1 MRIGRYVGDQSDLQS
16 QLRQARAA
24 AEHGLASVFF
34 NQVLAWDPLT
44 VAALAG
50 AAVPGIELGTGVVQ
64 TYPRHPI
71 SLAGQALTVAA
82 ATGNRFT
89 LGVGPSHRQLVEG
102 VYGLS
107 YDRPAHHT
115 REYLTALR
123 AELSGTGH
131 VQVPGAQPPPVLLS
145 ALGPVMLRIA
155 GELADGT
162 ITVWATPATIAE
174 HVRPRIDAVA
184 TNPRVVATVML
195 SVTARPDAVRAEVAA
210 AIGAASDLAS
220 YRALL
225 DRQGQR
231 NVAETLVAGD
241 EDTVA
246 AAVRAYAN
254 AGATDVLVSIVGDDV
269 EQARTLT
276 LAGEL
281 ARASQPSRTGSDAA
295 ELEKNDGT
303 GGSSDAGTAR
313 LRFG

>member
-1 MRIGRYVGDQSDLQS
+1 MRIGLYVGDQSDLKS
-16 QLRQARAA
+16 QIGQARAA
-24 AEHGLASVFF
+24 AEHGLASAFF

-50 AAVPGIELGTGVVQ
+50 AAVPGIELGTAVVQ

-89 LGVGPSHRQLVEG
+89 LGVGPSHKQLIED
-102 VYGLS
+102 VYGLP

-162 ITVWATPATIAE
+162 VTVWAMPSTIAD
-174 HVRPRIDAVA
+174 HIRPRIDDVA
-184 TNPRVVATVML
+184 KDPRVLAAVML
-195 SVTARPDAVRAEVAA
+195 SVTARPDAVRDEVA
-210 AIGAASDLAS
+210 GVVGFTSDFAS
-220 YRALL
+220 YRTLL
-225 DRQGQR
+225 DRQGQS
-231 NVAETLVAGD
+231 NVVETIVAGD

-246 AAVRAYAN
+246 AAVRAYAD
-254 AGATDVLVSIVGDDV
+254 AGATDVLVSLVGDDI
-269 EQARTLT
+269 EKARTLE

-281 ARASQPSRTGSDAA
+281 ARS
-295 ELEKNDGT
+295 L
-303 GGSSDAGTAR
+303 
-313 LRFG
+313 

>member
-1 MRIGRYVGDQSDLQS
+1 MRIGLYVGDQSDLQS

-24 AEHGLASVFF
+24 AEHGLASAFF

-50 AAVPGIELGTGVVQ
+50 AEAPGIELGTGVAQ

-89 LGVGPSHRQLVEG
+89 LGVGPSHKQFIEG

-107 YDRPAHHT
+107 YDRPARHT

-131 VQVPGAQPPPVLLS
+131 IQVPGAQPPPVLLS

-162 ITVWATPATIAE
+162 ITVWATPATIAD
-174 HVRPRIDAVA
+174 HIRPRIDAVA
-184 TNPRVVATVML
+184 TDPRVVATVLM
-195 SVTARPDAVRAEVAA
+195 SVTARPDAVRDEVA
-210 AIGAASDLAS
+210 GALGFASDFAS
-220 YRALL
+220 YRTLL
-225 DRQGQR
+225 DRQGQS
-231 NVAETLVAGD
+231 NVAETIVAGD
-241 EDTVA
+241 ENTVA
-246 AAVRAYAN
+246 AAVRAYAD
-254 AGATDVLVSIVGDDV
+254 AGATDVLVSLVGDNA
-269 EQARTLT
+269 EKARTLT
-276 LAGEL
+276 LAGDL
-281 ARASQPSRTGSDAA
+281 ARSR
-295 ELEKNDGT
+295 
-303 GGSSDAGTAR
+303 
-313 LRFG
+313 

>member
-1 MRIGRYVGDQSDLQS
+1 MRIGRYVADQRDLQS
-16 QLRQARAA
+16 QIGQARAA
-24 AEHGLASVFF
+24 AEHGLASAFF

-50 AAVPGIELGTGVVQ
+50 VAVPGIELGTAVVQ

-89 LGVGPSHRQLVEG
+89 LGVGPSHKQVIED

-123 AELSGTGH
+123 AEFSGTGH

-162 ITVWATPATIAE
+162 VTVWATPSTIAD
-174 HVRPRIDAVA
+174 HIRPRIDAVA
-184 TNPRVVATVML
+184 KDPRVVAAVML
-195 SVTARPDAVRAEVAA
+195 SVTARPDAVRDEVA
-210 AIGAASDLAS
+210 GVLGFASDFAS
-220 YRALL
+220 YRTLL
-225 DRQGQR
+225 DRQGQS
-231 NVAETLVAGD
+231 NVVETIVAGD
-241 EDTVA
+241 EETVA
-246 AAVRAYAN
+246 AAVRAYAD
-254 AGATDVLVSIVGDDV
+254 AGATDVLVSLVGDDA
-269 EQARTLT
+269 EKARTLK

-281 ARASQPSRTGSDAA
+281 AGS
-295 ELEKNDGT
+295 L
-303 GGSSDAGTAR
+303 
-313 LRFG
+313 

>member
-1 MRIGRYVGDQSDLQS
+1 MRIGLYVGGQSDLQS
-16 QLRQARAA
+16 QIGQTRAA
-24 AEHGLASVFF
+24 AEHGLASAFF

-50 AAVPGIELGTGVVQ
+50 TAVPGIELGTGIVQ

-89 LGVGPSHRQLVEG
+89 LGIGPSHKPFIEG

-131 VQVPGAQPPPVLLS
+131 IRVPGAQPPSVLLS

-162 ITVWATPATIAE
+162 ITVWANPATIAG
-174 HVRPRIDAVA
+174 HIRPKIDAVA
-184 TNPRVVATVML
+184 QDPRVVAAVML
-195 SVTARPDAVRAEVAA
+195 SVTARPDAVRDEVA
-210 AIGAASDLAS
+210 GVLGFASDLAS
-220 YRALL
+220 YRTLL
-225 DRQGQR
+225 DRQGQS
-231 NVAETLVAGD
+231 NVAETIVAGD

-246 AAVRAYAN
+246 AAVRAYAD
-254 AGATDVLVSIVGDDV
+254 AGATDVLVSLVGDDA
-269 EQARTLT
+269 EKARTLK

-281 ARASQPSRTGSDAA
+281 AGS
-295 ELEKNDGT
+295 L
-303 GGSSDAGTAR
+303 
-313 LRFG
+313 

>member
-1 MRIGRYVGDQSDLQS
+1 MRIGLYVGNQSDLQS
-16 QLRQARAA
+16 QIGRARAA

-50 AAVPGIELGTGVVQ
+50 AAVPGIELGTAIVQ
-64 TYPRHPI
+64 TYPHHPI

-82 ATGNRFT
+82 STGNRFT
-89 LGVGPSHRQLVEG
+89 LGVGPSHKQIIEG

-131 VQVPGAQPPPVLLS
+131 FQVPGAQPPPVLLS

-162 ITVWATPATIAE
+162 VTVWTTPATIAD
-174 HVRPRIDAVA
+174 HIRPRIDAVA
-184 TNPRVVATVML
+184 KDPRVVAAVML
-195 SVTARPDAVRAEVAA
+195 SVTTRPNAVRDEVADVV
-210 AIGAASDLAS
+210 GLASDFAS
-220 YRALL
+220 YRTLL
-225 DRQGQR
+225 DRQGQS
-231 NVAETLVAGD
+231 NVAETIVAGD

-246 AAVRAYAN
+246 AAIRAYAD
-254 AGATDVLVSIVGDDV
+254 AGATDVLVSLVGDDA
-269 EQARTLT
+269 EKARTLK

-281 ARASQPSRTGSDAA
+281 AGS
-295 ELEKNDGT
+295 L
-303 GGSSDAGTAR
+303 
-313 LRFG
+313 

>member
-1 MRIGRYVGDQSDLQS
+1 MRIGRYIGDQSDLQS
-16 QLRQARAA
+16 QIGQAQAA
-24 AEHGLASVFF
+24 AKHGLASAFF

-50 AAVPGIELGTGVVQ
+50 TAVSGIELGTAVVQ

-89 LGVGPSHRQLVEG
+89 LGVGPSHQQFIEG

-123 AELSGTGH
+123 TELSGTGH
-131 VQVPGAQPPPVLLS
+131 VQVPGAQPPSVLLS

-162 ITVWATPATIAE
+162 ITVWATPATIAG
-174 HVRPRIDAVA
+174 HIRPKIDAA
-184 TNPRVVATVML
+184 AKNPRVVAAVML
-195 SVTARPDAVRAEVAA
+195 SVTARPDAVRDEVA
-210 AIGAASDLAS
+210 GAFGFASELPS
-220 YRALL
+220 YRTLL
-225 DRQGQR
+225 DRQGQS
-231 NVAETLVAGD
+231 NVAETIIAGD

-246 AAVRAYAN
+246 AAIHAYAD
-254 AGATDVLVSIVGDDV
+254 AGATDVLLSLVGDDT

-281 ARASQPSRTGSDAA
+281 AGS
-295 ELEKNDGT
+295 L
-303 GGSSDAGTAR
+303 
-313 LRFG
+313 

>member
-1 MRIGRYVGDQSDLQS
+1 MRIGLYVGDQSDLQS
-16 QLRQARAA
+16 QIEQTRAA

-34 NQVLAWDPLT
+34 NQVMAWDPLT

-50 AAVPGIELGTGVVQ
+50 TAVPGIELGTGIVH

-71 SLAGQALTVAA
+71 SLAGQALSVAA

-89 LGVGPSHRQLVEG
+89 LGIGPSHKPFIEG

-131 VQVPGAQPPPVLLS
+131 IRVPGAQPPSVLLS

-162 ITVWATPATIAE
+162 ITVWATPATIAD
-174 HVRPRIDAVA
+174 HIRPKIDAVA
-184 TNPRVVATVML
+184 TDPRVVAAVML
-195 SVTARPDAVRAEVAA
+195 SVTARPDAVRDEAA
-210 AIGAASDLAS
+210 GVFGFASDFAS
-220 YRALL
+220 YRTLL

-231 NVAETLVAGD
+231 NVAETIVAGD

-246 AAVRAYAN
+246 AAVRAYAA
-254 AGATDVLVSIVGDDV
+254 AGATDVLVGLVGDDT
-269 EQARTLT
+269 EKARTLK
-276 LAGEL
+276 LVGEL
-281 ARASQPSRTGSDAA
+281 AGA
-295 ELEKNDGT
+295 L
-303 GGSSDAGTAR
+303 
-313 LRFG
+313 

>member
-1 MRIGRYVGDQSDLQS
+1 MRIGLHIGDQSDLQS
-16 QLRQARAA
+16 QIGQVRAA
-24 AEHGLASVFF
+24 AEHGLASAFF
-34 NQVLAWDPLT
+34 NQVLASDPLT

-50 AAVPGIELGTGVVQ
+50 AAVPGIELGTAVVQ

-89 LGVGPSHRQLVEG
+89 LGIGPSHRQLIEG

-115 REYLTALR
+115 REYLSALR

-131 VQVPGAQPPPVLLS
+131 VQVPGAQSPQVLLS

-162 ITVWATPATIAE
+162 VTVWATPATIAD
-174 HVRPRIDAVA
+174 HIRPRIDAVA
-184 TNPRVVATVML
+184 KDPRVVAAVVL
-195 SVTARPDAVRAEVAA
+195 SVTARPDAVRDELAGVV
-210 AIGAASDLAS
+210 GFASDFAS
-220 YRALL
+220 YRAVL
-225 DRQGQR
+225 DRQGQS
-231 NVAETLVAGD
+231 NVVETIVAGD

-246 AAVRAYAN
+246 AAVRAYAD
-254 AGATDVLVSIVGDDV
+254 AGATDVLVSLVGDDT
-269 EQARTLT
+269 EKARTLK

-281 ARASQPSRTGSDAA
+281 ARS
-295 ELEKNDGT
+295 L
-303 GGSSDAGTAR
+303 
-313 LRFG
+313 

>member
-1 MRIGRYVGDQSDLQS
+1 MRIGLYVGGQSDLQS
-16 QLRQARAA
+16 QLGQAREAA
-24 AEHGLASVFF
+24 DHGLASVFF

-50 AAVPGIELGTGVVQ
+50 AAVPGIELGTAIVQ

-82 ATGNRFT
+82 ATGDRFT
-89 LGVGPSHRQLVEG
+89 LGVGPSHKPFIEG

-131 VQVPGAQPPPVLLS
+131 LQVPGAQPPPVLLS

-162 ITVWATPATIAE
+162 VTVWATPATIAD
-174 HVRPRIDAVA
+174 HIRPRIDAVA
-184 TNPRVVATVML
+184 KDPRVVAVVML
-195 SVTARPDAVRAEVAA
+195 SVTARPDAVRDEVA
-210 AIGAASDLAS
+210 GVFGFASDFAS
-220 YRALL
+220 YRTLL

-231 NVAETLVAGD
+231 TVAETIVAGD
-241 EDTVA
+241 ESTVA
-246 AAVRAYAN
+246 AAVRAYAD
-254 AGATDVLVSIVGDDV
+254 AGATDVLVSLVGNDA
-269 EQARTLT
+269 EKARTLK

-281 ARASQPSRTGSDAA
+281 AGS
-295 ELEKNDGT
+295 L
-303 GGSSDAGTAR
+303 
-313 LRFG
+313 

>member
-1 MRIGRYVGDQSDLQS
+1 MRIGLYVGDQSDLRS
-16 QLRQARAA
+16 QIGQTRAA

-50 AAVPGIELGTGVVQ
+50 TAVPGIELGTGIMQ

-89 LGVGPSHRQLVEG
+89 LGIGPSHKPFIEG

-115 REYLTALR
+115 REYLTTLR
-123 AELSGTGH
+123 AELSGTGNIR
-131 VQVPGAQPPPVLLS
+131 VPRAQPPPVLLS

-162 ITVWATPATIAE
+162 ITVWATPATIAD
-174 HVRPRIDAVA
+174 HIRPKIDAVA
-184 TNPRVVATVML
+184 KDPRVVAAVML
-195 SVTARPDAVRAEVAA
+195 SVTARPDAVRDEVARVV
-210 AIGAASDLAS
+210 GFASDFAS
-220 YRALL
+220 YRTLL
-225 DRQGQR
+225 DRQGQS
-231 NVAETLVAGD
+231 NVAETIVAGD

-246 AAVRAYAN
+246 AAVRAYAA
-254 AGATDVLVSIVGDDV
+254 AGATDVLVSLVGDDAEKV
-269 EQARTLT
+269 RTLK

-281 ARASQPSRTGSDAA
+281 ATSLQG
-295 ELEKNDGT
+295 
-303 GGSSDAGTAR
+303 
-313 LRFG
+313 

>member
-1 MRIGRYVGDQSDLQS
+1 MRIGLYVADQSDPQS
-16 QLRQARAA
+16 QIEQARTA

-50 AAVPGIELGTGVVQ
+50 AAVPGIELGTGIVH

-82 ATGNRFT
+82 ATGGRLT
-89 LGVGPSHRQLVEG
+89 LGVGPSHKQFIED

-123 AELSGTGH
+123 TELSGTGH
-131 VQVPGAQPPPVLLS
+131 IQIPGVQPPPVLLS

-162 ITVWATPATIAE
+162 ITVWASPATIAD
-174 HVRPRIDAVA
+174 HIRPKIDAVA
-184 TNPRVVATVML
+184 KDPRVVATVML
-195 SVTARPDAVRAEVAA
+195 SVTARPDAVRDEIAA
-210 AIGAASDLAS
+210 AVGFASDFAS
-220 YRALL
+220 YRTLL

-231 NVAETLVAGD
+231 SVAETIVAGD
-241 EDTVA
+241 HDTVA
-246 AAVRAYAN
+246 AAVRAYAD
-254 AGATDVLVSIVGDDV
+254 AGATDVLVSLVGDTA
-269 EQARTLT
+269 EQARTLS
-276 LAGEL
+276 L
-281 ARASQPSRTGSDAA
+281 AA
-295 ELEKNDGT
+295 ELAA
-303 GGSSDAGTAR
+303 S
-313 LRFG
+313 L

>member
-1 MRIGRYVGDQSDLQS
+1 MRIGLYVGNQSDLQS
-16 QLRQARAA
+16 QIEQVRTASEL
-24 AEHGLASVFF
+24 GLASAFF
-34 NQVLAWDPLT
+34 NQVFSWDPFT

-50 AAVPGIELGTGVVQ
+50 AAVPGIELGTAIAQ

-71 SLAGQALTVAA
+71 LLAGQALTVAA

-89 LGVGPSHRQLVEG
+89 LGVGPSHKQVIED
-102 VYGLS
+102 VFGLS

-123 AELSGTGH
+123 TELSGAGH

-162 ITVWATPATIAE
+162 VTVWATPATIAD
-174 HVRPRIDAVA
+174 HIRPGIGVMAAD
-184 TNPRVVATVML
+184 PRVVATVMV
-195 SVTARPDAVRAEVAA
+195 SVTDRPDAIRDEIAG
-210 AIGAASDLAS
+210 IYGFASDFAS

-231 NVAETLVAGD
+231 NVAETIVAGD

-246 AAVRAYAN
+246 AAVRAYAD
-254 AGATDVLVSIVGDDV
+254 AGATDLLVSLVGDDA
-269 EQARTLT
+269 EKARTLT

-281 ARASQPSRTGSDAA
+281 ARAR
-295 ELEKNDGT
+295 
-303 GGSSDAGTAR
+303 
-313 LRFG
+313 

>member
-1 MRIGRYVGDQSDLQS
+1 MRIGLYVGDQSDLQS
-16 QLRQARAA
+16 QIGQVRAA

-34 NQVLAWDPLT
+34 SQVLAWDPLT

-50 AAVPGIELGTGVVQ
+50 AAVPGIELGTAIVQ

-89 LGVGPSHRQLVEG
+89 LGVGPSHKQFIED

-115 REYLTALR
+115 REYLSALR

-162 ITVWATPATIAE
+162 VTVWATSATIAD
-174 HVRPRIDAVA
+174 HIRPRIDAVA
-184 TNPRVVATVML
+184 KEPRVVAAVML
-195 SVTARPDAVRAEVAA
+195 SVTSRPGAVRDEVARVV
-210 AIGAASDLAS
+210 GFASDFAS
-220 YRALL
+220 YRTLL
-225 DRQGQR
+225 DRQGQS
-231 NVAETLVAGD
+231 NVVETIVAGD

-246 AAVRAYAN
+246 AAVRAYAD
-254 AGATDVLVSIVGDDV
+254 AGATDVLVSLVGDDT
-269 EQARTLT
+269 EKARTLK

-281 ARASQPSRTGSDAA
+281 AGS
-295 ELEKNDGT
+295 L
-303 GGSSDAGTAR
+303 
-313 LRFG
+313 

>member
-1 MRIGRYVGDQSDLQS
+1 MRIGRYIGDQSDLQS
-16 QLRQARAA
+16 QIGQAHAA
-24 AEHGLASVFF
+24 AKHGLASAFF

-50 AAVPGIELGTGVVQ
+50 TAVSGIELGTAVVQ

-89 LGVGPSHRQLVEG
+89 LGVGPSHQQVIEG

-123 AELSGTGH
+123 TELSGTGH

-162 ITVWATPATIAE
+162 ITVWATPATIAG
-174 HVRPRIDAVA
+174 HIRPKIDAVA
-184 TNPRVVATVML
+184 KNPRVVAAVML
-195 SVTARPDAVRAEVAA
+195 SVTARPDAVRDEVA
-210 AIGAASDLAS
+210 GAVGFASDFAS
-220 YRALL
+220 YRTLL

-231 NVAETLVAGD
+231 NVAETIVAGD
-241 EDTVA
+241 EDAVA
-246 AAVRAYAN
+246 AAIHAYAD
-254 AGATDVLVSIVGDDV
+254 AGATDVLVSLVGDDT
-269 EQARTLT
+269 EKARTLT

-281 ARASQPSRTGSDAA
+281 AGS
-295 ELEKNDGT
+295 L
-303 GGSSDAGTAR
+303 
-313 LRFG
+313 

>member
-1 MRIGRYVGDQSDLQS
+1 MRIGLYVGDQSDLQS
-16 QLRQARAA
+16 QIGQTRAA

-50 AAVPGIELGTGVVQ
+50 AAVPGIELGTGIVQ

-89 LGVGPSHRQLVEG
+89 LGVGPSHKPFIEG

-131 VQVPGAQPPPVLLS
+131 IRVPGAEPPPVLLS

-162 ITVWATPATIAE
+162 ITVWANPATIAD
-174 HVRPRIDAVA
+174 HIRPKIDAVA
-184 TNPRVVATVML
+184 ADPRVVAAVML
-195 SVTARPDAVRAEVAA
+195 SVTSRPDAVRDEVA
-210 AIGAASDLAS
+210 GVVGFASDFAS
-220 YRALL
+220 YRTLL
-225 DRQGQR
+225 DRQGQS
-231 NVAETLVAGD
+231 NVAETIVAGD
-241 EDTVA
+241 EDSVA
-246 AAVRAYAN
+246 AAVRAYAA
-254 AGATDVLVSIVGDDV
+254 AGATDVLVSPVGDDA
-269 EQARTLT
+269 EKARTLK

-281 ARASQPSRTGSDAA
+281 AGS
-295 ELEKNDGT
+295 L
-303 GGSSDAGTAR
+303 
-313 LRFG
+313 

>member
-1 MRIGRYVGDQSDLQS
+1 MRIGLYVADQSDPQS
-16 QLRQARAA
+16 QIGQARAA
-24 AEHGLASVFF
+24 AEHGLASAFF

-50 AAVPGIELGTGVVQ
+50 VAVPGIELGTAVVQ

-89 LGVGPSHRQLVEG
+89 LGVGPSHKQFIED

-123 AELSGTGH
+123 AELSGAGH
-131 VQVPGAQPPPVLLS
+131 VQVPGAQTPPVLLS

-162 ITVWATPATIAE
+162 VTMWAIPSTIADYI
-174 HVRPRIDAVA
+174 RPRIDEVA
-184 TNPRVVATVML
+184 KYPRVVAAVML
-195 SVTARPDAVRAEVAA
+195 SVTARPDAVRDELAGVL
-210 AIGAASDLAS
+210 GFTSDFAS
-220 YRALL
+220 YRTLL

-231 NVAETLVAGD
+231 NVVETIVAGD
-241 EDTVA
+241 EDAVA
-246 AAVRAYAN
+246 AAVRAYAD
-254 AGATDVLVSIVGDDV
+254 AGATDVLVGLVGDDA
-269 EQARTLT
+269 EKARTLK
-276 LAGEL
+276 LAGDL
-281 ARASQPSRTGSDAA
+281 ARS
-295 ELEKNDGT
+295 L
-303 GGSSDAGTAR
+303 
-313 LRFG
+313 

>member
-1 MRIGRYVGDQSDLQS
+1 MRIGLYVGDQSDLQS
-16 QLRQARAA
+16 QIGQARAA
-24 AEHGLASVFF
+24 AEHGLASAFF

-50 AAVPGIELGTGVVQ
+50 VAVPGIELGTGVVQ

-82 ATGNRFT
+82 ATGNRLT
-89 LGVGPSHRQLVEG
+89 LGVGPSHKQFIED
-102 VYGLS
+102 VYGLP

-115 REYLTALR
+115 REYLTVLR

-145 ALGPVMLRIA
+145 ALGPVMLSIA

-162 ITVWATPATIAE
+162 VTVWAIPSTIAD
-174 HVRPRIDAVA
+174 HIRPRIDKVA
-184 TNPRVVATVML
+184 KDPRVVAAVML
-195 SVTARPDAVRAEVAA
+195 SVTARPDAVRDEVA
-210 AIGAASDLAS
+210 GVMGFTSDFAS

-225 DRQGQR
+225 DRQGQS
-231 NVAETLVAGD
+231 NVVETIVAGD

-246 AAVRAYAN
+246 AAVRAYAD
-254 AGATDVLVSIVGDDV
+254 AGATDVLVGLVGDDV
-269 EQARTLT
+269 EKARTLE

-281 ARASQPSRTGSDAA
+281 ARS
-295 ELEKNDGT
+295 L
-303 GGSSDAGTAR
+303 
-313 LRFG
+313 

>member
-1 MRIGRYVGDQSDLQS
+1 MRIGLYVGDQSDLQS
-16 QLRQARAA
+16 QIEQARTA
-24 AEHGLASVFF
+24 AEHGLVSAFF

-50 AAVPGIELGTGVVQ
+50 AAVPGIELGTAVVQ

-89 LGVGPSHRQLVEG
+89 LGVGPSHKQLIEG

-107 YDRPAHHT
+107 YDRPAHHV

-155 GELADGT
+155 GELTDGT
-162 ITVWATPATIAE
+162 VTVWATPATIAD
-174 HVRPRIDAVA
+174 HIRPRIDAVA
-184 TNPRVVATVML
+184 RDPRVVATVML
-195 SVTARPDAVRAEVAA
+195 SVTARPDTVRDEVADA
-210 AIGAASDLAS
+210 LGFASTFAS
-220 YRALL
+220 YRTLL
-225 DRQGQR
+225 DRQGQS
-231 NVAETLVAGD
+231 NVAETVIAGD
-241 EDTVA
+241 ENTVA
-246 AAVRAYAN
+246 TAVRAYAD
-254 AGATDVLVSIVGDDV
+254 AGATDVLVSLVGDDA
-269 EQARTLT
+269 EKARTLK

-281 ARASQPSRTGSDAA
+281 AG
-295 ELEKNDGT
+295 ELADF
-303 GGSSDAGTAR
+303 R
-313 LRFG
+313 

>member
-1 MRIGRYVGDQSDLQS
+1 MRIGLYVGDQSDLQS
-16 QLRQARAA
+16 QIGQVRAA
-24 AEHGLASVFF
+24 AEHGLASAFF

-89 LGVGPSHRQLVEG
+89 LGVGPSHKQLIEG
-102 VYGLS
+102 VFGLS

-162 ITVWATPATIAE
+162 VTVWATPATIAD
-174 HVRPRIDAVA
+174 HIRPRIDAVA
-184 TNPRVVATVML
+184 KDPRVVAAVML
-195 SVTARPDAVRAEVAA
+195 SVTARPDAVRAEVA
-210 AIGAASDLAS
+210 GVVGFVSDFDS
-220 YRALL
+220 YRVLL
-225 DRQGQR
+225 DRQGQS
-231 NVAETLVAGD
+231 NVAETIVAGD
-241 EDTVA
+241 EDAVA
-246 AAVRAYAN
+246 AAVRAYAD
-254 AGATDVLVSIVGDDV
+254 AGATDVLVSLVGDDA
-269 EQARTLT
+269 EKARTLK

-281 ARASQPSRTGSDAA
+281 AGS
-295 ELEKNDGT
+295 L
-303 GGSSDAGTAR
+303 
-313 LRFG
+313 

>member
-1 MRIGRYVGDQSDLQS
+1 MRIGLYIGDQSDLRT
-16 QLRQARAA
+16 QLDQVRTA
-24 AEHGLASVFF
+24 AEHGLASAFF
-34 NQVLAWDPLT
+34 NQYAGTDPLT

-50 AAVPGIELGTGVVQ
+50 TAVPGIELGTGVVQ

-89 LGVGPSHRQLVEG
+89 LGVGPSHKPVIEG

-107 YDRPAHHT
+107 YDKPAQHV
-115 REYLTALR
+115 REYLTALHTQLEG
-123 AELSGTGH
+123 AGH

-162 ITVWATPATIAE
+162 ITVWATPATIAD

-184 TNPRVVATVML
+184 EDPRVVASVMV
-195 SVTARPDAVRAEVAA
+195 SVTSRADAVRDEIAGQFGPV
-210 AIGAASDLAS
+210 SDLAS
-220 YRALL
+220 YRTLL
-225 DRQGQR
+225 DRQGQGS
-231 NVAETLVAGD
+231 VAETIVAGD

-246 AAVRAYAN
+246 AAIRAYAD
-254 AGATDVLVSIVGDDV
+254 AGATDVLIGPVGDEAEV
-269 EQARTLT
+269 ARTFA

-281 ARASQPSRTGSDAA
+281 AKSV
-295 ELEKNDGT
+295 
-303 GGSSDAGTAR
+303 
-313 LRFG
+313 